1 MDEVYKI
8 LSDMGV
14 NEKKKVELAA
24 YQLKDMAQVWYKMWV
39 DGRAPGEVP
48 ISWDILKTAFL

>member
-1 MDEVYKI
+1 
-8 LSDMGV
+8 MGV
-14 NEKKKVELAA
+14 NEEDKVELAA